1 MLAKLIQSGGMNAI
15 SRQLGAPPAEALGA
29 ARALLPGLLEGLR
42 RYPGGD
48 SALFDLFAEAGSSGF
63 ASAIM
68 EQGSVDTA
76 PGEAIIARIGGIA
89 LPDDD
94 KISGAA
100 ALRLR
105 VAPLLAM
112 LVVGYL
118 AARATATALTSE
130 ELALLLADD
139 AEPNRVASE
148 DDSV

>member
-1 MLAKLIQSGGMNAI
+1 
-15 SRQLGAPPAEALGA
+15 
-29 ARALLPGLLEGLR
+29 
-42 RYPGGD
+42 
-48 SALFDLFAEAGSSGF
+48 
-63 ASAIM
+63 M

-100 ALRLR
+100 TLRLR